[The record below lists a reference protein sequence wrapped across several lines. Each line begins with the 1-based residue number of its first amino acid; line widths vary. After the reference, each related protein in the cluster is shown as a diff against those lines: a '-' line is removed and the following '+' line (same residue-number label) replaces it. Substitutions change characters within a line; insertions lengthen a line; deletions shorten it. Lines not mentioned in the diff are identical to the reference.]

1 VPERNKKGRNFT
13 SMLGADFDQFIVLPV
28 DGTHDGILLAWKG
41 NVCQYLSSRV
51 DTFSLLV
58 QFAHEEGDPWW
69 FTRVYGPQS
78 EVVKIQ
84 FLDELHMVRQTCTC
98 PWVVGGDFNLIYQAV
113 DKSNS
118 NLDRAMMGRFR
129 HFINHMELQ
138 EIPLLRR
145 KFTWPNER
153 EAPTLVRLDQVFAT
167 TGWDLLF
174 LD

>member
-1 VPERNKKGRNFT
+1 
-13 SMLGADFDQFIVLPV
+13 
-28 DGTHDGILLAWKG
+28 
-41 NVCQYLSSRV
+41 
-51 DTFSLLV
+51 
-58 QFAHEEGDPWW
+58 
-69 FTRVYGPQS
+69 VYGPQS

-145 KFTWPNER
+145 KFTWLNER
-153 EAPTLVRLDQVFAT
+153 EAQTLVRLDQVFAT

-174 LD
+174 PDCILQSSTLMVSDHCPLLLGLHKSVQGKRRSHFENFWPRLEGFMEAVAHS